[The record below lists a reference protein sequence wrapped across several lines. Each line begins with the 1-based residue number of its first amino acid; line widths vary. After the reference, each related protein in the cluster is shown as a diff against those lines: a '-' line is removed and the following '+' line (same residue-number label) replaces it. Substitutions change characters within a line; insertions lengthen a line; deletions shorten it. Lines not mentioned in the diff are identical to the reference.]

1 VTLNTKGPVMRKK
14 GQLETL
20 SKNYDELEDDEKN
33 KLLEVGEQLLNIQNL
48 VNNESTEDEKVL
60 TE

>member
-1 VTLNTKGPVMRKK
+1 MKKK
-14 GQLETL
+14 GQFETL
-20 SKNYDELEDDEKN
+20 SKNYDELEDDKKD